1 MTSLNSKDDVLTLL
15 IHLGYLAYDERK
27 GMVRIPNKE
36 VAKEY
41 VNAIEDTDGWNSI
54 AKAVKDSKQLLEALW
69 NMNADEV
76 AAGVERMHQDVS
88 ILQYNDE
95 NALSYTIGLAFYY
108 AREYYTIVRELPA
121 GKGYAD
127 VCFIPRKA
135 YADKPALLI
144 ELKWDK
150 SAETAL
156 AQIKEKRYPDALEE
170 YAGNLI
176 VAGIIYDKE
185 KKRHECLIEKM

>member
-1 MTSLNSKDDVLTLL
+1 M
-15 IHLGYLAYDERK
+15 
-27 GMVRIPNKE
+27 
-36 VAKEY
+36 
-41 VNAIEDTDGWNSI
+41 
-54 AKAVKDSKQLLEALW
+54 
-69 NMNADEV
+69 
-76 AAGVERMHQDVS
+76 
-88 ILQYNDE
+88 
-95 NALSYTIGLAFYY
+95 
-108 AREYYTIVRELPA
+108 
-121 GKGYAD
+121 
-127 VCFIPRKA
+127 CFIPRKA